1 MVRMTVLASGSRG
14 NSAVLS
20 SSGTTI
26 LIDAGLS
33 CRETLRRMIRAGEDP
48 ARLSAIVITH
58 EHQDH
63 VNGLAVL
70 ARKLKIPVYIT
81 VSTHHEWQRWVRG
94 PATRQVPLY
103 KDDDKAYL
111 DRCEHF
117 RAGEKFQVGDIE
129 ILPFTIPHDAVDP
142 VGFIFR
148 LEGLRIGIATDLG
161 YLAANV
167 KMHLRGCDAL
177 VIESNHDVEML
188 RGGPYPWS
196 VKQRVMSRVGHL
208 SNDSLAEFLST
219 DYDGSAAFLVLAHL
233 SEANNH
239 PELAR
244 QAAERA
250 LGDRLNLV
258 QNRLVLASQTEAMEA
273 IRF

>member
-14 NSAVLS
+14 NTAVLS
-20 SSGTTI
+20 SSGTSI
-26 LIDAGLS
+26 LIDAGIS
-33 CRETLRRMIRAGEDP
+33 CRETLRRMRGAGEDP
-48 ARLSAIVITH
+48 AQLSALVITH
-58 EHQDH
+58 EHSDH
-63 VNGLAVL
+63 VSGLGVL

-81 VSTHHEWQRWVRG
+81 GHTHQEWQRWVRG
-94 PATRQVPLY
+94 PATKQTALY
-103 KDDDKAYL
+103 EDDDKAHL

-117 RAGEKFQVGDIE
+117 RAGERFTIGDIE
-129 ILPFTIPHDAVDP
+129 VLPFTIPHDAADP
-142 VGFIFR
+142 VGFVFCT
-148 LEGLRIGIATDLG
+148 EGIKIGMATDLG
-161 YLAANV
+161 YMPASV

-177 VIESNHDVEML
+177 VLESNHDLEML

-208 SNDSLAEFLST
+208 SNDSLAEFFST
-219 DYDGSAAFLVLAHL
+219 DYDGGAAFLVLAHL

-250 LGDRLNLV
+250 LGGRLSLI
-258 QNRLVLASQTEAMEA
+258 QNRLVLASQNRPMEA

>member
-1 MVRMTVLASGSRG
+1 MLASGSRG
-14 NSAVLS
+14 NSTVLS

-33 CRETLRRMIRAGEDP
+33 CRETLRRMVCAGEDP

-63 VNGLAVL
+63 VHGLAVL

-81 VSTHHEWQRWVRG
+81 VGTHQEWQRWVRG
-94 PATRQVPLY
+94 PATRQAPLY
-103 KDDDKAYL
+103 ADDDKAYL
-111 DRCEHF
+111 HRCEHF
-117 RAGEKFQVGDIE
+117 RSGEKFQVGDIE
-129 ILPFTIPHDAVDP
+129 VLPFTIPHDAVDP
-142 VGFIFR
+142 VGFVFC
-148 LEGLRIGIATDLG
+148 LEGVRIGIATDLG

-177 VIESNHDVEML
+177 MLESNHDVEML

-219 DYDGSAAFLVLAHL
+219 DYDGGAAFLVLAHL

-258 QNRLVLASQTEAMEA
+258 QNRLLLASQSEAMEA